1 MDTWWLNH
9 EDSGTRSVGIS
20 FMCEASGF
28 HKLCVVKE
36 TWDGSNPGNVSGAD
50 MCKALMHTWC
60 DHYTKP

>member
-28 HKLCVVKE
+28 HKMCVVKE
-36 TWDGSNPGNVSGAD
+36 TWDSSNPGNVSGAD
-50 MCKALMHTWC
+50 MC
-60 DHYTKP
+60 